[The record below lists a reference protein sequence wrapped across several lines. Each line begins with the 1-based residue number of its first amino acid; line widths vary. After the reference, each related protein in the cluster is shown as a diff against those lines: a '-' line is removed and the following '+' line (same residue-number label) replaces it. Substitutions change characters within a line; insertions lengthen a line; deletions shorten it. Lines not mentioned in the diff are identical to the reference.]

1 MITVF
6 SSPNATKTDQ
16 AESQRASYW
25 FEKLF
30 KQRAK
35 KIEDEKKE
43 RFSAKQRTSSSNV
56 YSREIKTALQ
66 GQPEEETIQEEKGQE
81 EAVKNH
87 FRKIGTDQHEL
98 DDMMTKSNRIII
110 SISSVFPWAFFPDS
124 INVEETRVTVI
135 QRQLFASQVHS
146 VDIKNISN
154 VFIDNDIFFTALTIV
169 SKTFEENNIRIMKLR
184 KKEADLTRRLIEGL
198 RMFIEKDIDT
208 SKYSTEE
215 LVSKLEELSTTKTVF

>member
-1 MITVF
+1 MITIF
-6 SSPNATKTDQ
+6 SNPNATKIENT
-16 AESQRASYW
+16 ESQRASYW

-30 KQRAK
+30 KQREK

-43 RFSAKQRTSSSNV
+43 KFSSKQSTWLSNV
-56 YSREIKTALQ
+56 YSRGIKTALQ
-66 GQPEEETIQEEKGQE
+66 NQPEETIQEEKGQE

-87 FRKIGTDQHEL
+87 FRKIETDQHKL

-110 SISSVFPWAFFPDS
+110 SISSVFPWDFFPDS

-169 SKTFEENNIRIMKLR
+169 SSTFEENTIKIMKLR
-184 KKEADLTRRLIEGL
+184 KKEADLTRRLIEGM

-208 SKYSTEE
+208 SKYTTEE
-215 LVSKLEELSTTKTVF
+215 LVGKLEELSTTKTVF

>member
-1 MITVF
+1 
-6 SSPNATKTDQ
+6 
-16 AESQRASYW
+16 
-25 FEKLF
+25 LF
-30 KQRAK
+30 KQREK

-43 RFSAKQRTSSSNV
+43 KFFAKQRTSPSNV
-56 YSREIKTALQ
+56 YSGEIKTALQ
-66 GQPEEETIQEEKGQE
+66 DQVKEESEEKGQE

-87 FRKIGTDQHEL
+87 FRKIETDQHRL
-98 DDMMTKSNRIII
+98 DDMMAKSNRIII
-110 SISSVFPWAFFPDS
+110 SISSVFPWEFFPDT

-208 SKYSTEE
+208 SKYTTQE
-215 LVSKLEELSTTKTVF
+215 LISKLEDLSRTKTVF